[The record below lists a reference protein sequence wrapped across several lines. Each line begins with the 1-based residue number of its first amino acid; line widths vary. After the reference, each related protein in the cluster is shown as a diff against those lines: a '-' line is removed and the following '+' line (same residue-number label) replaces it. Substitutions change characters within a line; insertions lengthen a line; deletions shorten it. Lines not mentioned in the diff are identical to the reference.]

1 MENYFNYFTEIEE
14 HFQKRRGKV
23 TLLSPLDWSLIE
35 SFQAAG
41 IPLEAVLRGLD
52 QAFEKH
58 EKRRSKTQKV
68 NSLAYCTQAI
78 LSEYERQRE
87 GSLGKSSQCRT
98 GGGIDSADREN
109 LVRLFEKACGRL
121 KEALVQLQNQNVLL
135 PIKILENARQS
146 LQTIITEVIT
156 LERIDFENLEQRL
169 SVLEEKILA
178 SLISSISEE
187 TLLSLRTTVGQ
198 EINRHRRGLK
208 AEQVAMLEK
217 KMMTKKILDQFGI
230 PRLSLFYLPL
240 N

>member
-14 HFQKRRGKV
+14 HFQKRRGKM

-58 EKRRSKTQKV
+58 EKRKSKTQKV

-87 GSLGKSSQCRT
+87 GSLGKSTQPRT
-98 GGGIDSADREN
+98 GGGTDSVDRAN
-109 LVRLFEKACGRL
+109 LVRLLEKACERL
-121 KEALVQLQNQNVLL
+121 KEALVQLQKQNVL
-135 PIKILENARQS
+135 PPNGVLENAGQS
-146 LQTIITEVIT
+146 LQMIIIEVTT
-156 LERIDFENLEQRL
+156 LERVDYESLEQRL

-178 SLISSISEE
+178 SLVSSISEE
-187 TLLSLRTTVGQ
+187 RLLSLRTAVGQ

-208 AEQVAMLEK
+208 AEQIAMLEK
-217 KMMTKKILDQFGI
+217 KMMTKKLLDQFGM